1 MKIIWSFFPLFA
13 GSFFSFENLS
23 LPKKDAATIG
33 AIMLIPFK
41 LLHTL
46 VIVRLILA
54 IRSGLPF
61 CEVVAGQMEVSELP

>member
-1 MKIIWSFFPLFA
+1 LELFPSFRFIFLA
-13 GSFFSFENLS
+13 TKKA
-23 LPKKDAATIG
+23 KKDVAAIG

-61 CEVVAGQMEVSELP
+61 CEVVAGQMEVGELP